1 MLCEKKGKIFFQVLY
16 TISGSGVRFNTQCS
30 PVPIC
35 NLETQPS
42 NLLAVVDSDVAKP
55 KAVLHTFLFETM
67 NKCSSVGRCH
77 RSLYPFQRCAD
88 NGKGKVVMETQRN
101 PTNISIDNS
110 HVFTLPD
117 GDVDTCVVMVVI
129 LMK

>member
-1 MLCEKKGKIFFQVLY
+1 M
-16 TISGSGVRFNTQCS
+16 
-30 PVPIC
+30 
-35 NLETQPS
+35 
-42 NLLAVVDSDVAKP
+42 A
-55 KAVLHTFLFETM
+55 AVLGLIHNVLLF
-67 NKCSSVGRCH
+67 
-77 RSLYPFQRCAD
+77 LYPFQRCAD

-117 GDVDTCVVMVVI
+117 GDVDTCVVVVVI